1 MRRLRSDTNILK
13 FIYQFATIFLSHYF
27 DMLMKM
33 AFRKSLREEIEF
45 KGMLV
50 KEVAAAAGIS
60 SSTFLSYI
68 DARGVLPNVE
78 TAVKIAQTLGVSVEY
93 LVMGKNENRTFRL
106 NEIQTIV
113 DDLLA
118 LDKEKIA
125 VLQKMIHAL
134 V

>member
-1 MRRLRSDTNILK
+1 
-13 FIYQFATIFLSHYF
+13 
-27 DMLMKM
+27 M
-33 AFRKSLREEIEF
+33 AFRERLREEIEF

-78 TAVKIAQTLGVSVEY
+78 TAVRIAQTLGVSVEY
-93 LVMGKNENRTFRL
+93 LVTGKNENRTFRL

-134 V
+134 VWQRTTLLQVHVFIAKCMPLFYLVIDIQQS

>member
-1 MRRLRSDTNILK
+1 
-13 FIYQFATIFLSHYF
+13 
-27 DMLMKM
+27 M
-33 AFRKSLREEIEF
+33 AFRERLKEEIEF

-50 KEVAAAAGIS
+50 KEVAAAAGVS

>member
-1 MRRLRSDTNILK
+1 
-13 FIYQFATIFLSHYF
+13 
-27 DMLMKM
+27 MLNQM
-33 AFRKSLREEIEF
+33 AFKDRLREEIEF

-60 SSTFLSYI
+60 NSTFLSYI

-78 TAVKIAQTLGVSVEY
+78 TAVKIAETLGVSVEY
-93 LVMGKNENRTFRL
+93 LVTGKDSARSSRL
-106 NEIQTIV
+106 HEIQSIV

-125 VLQKMIHAL
+125 VLRKMIHAL
-134 V
+134 VG